1 MPLSVE
7 TPAPPK
13 NTMRRLSSIH
23 CCNSSYIVVGTPLLF
38 CFLCHLQSIPFG
50 FRLWGD
56 DKGAEIFQTRKGTKE
71 IIRQFQHFAEFIQ
84 QLRGFSPTA
93 GAAQATP

>member
-1 MPLSVE
+1 
-7 TPAPPK
+7 
-13 NTMRRLSSIH
+13 
-23 CCNSSYIVVGTPLLF
+23 
-38 CFLCHLQSIPFG
+38 LQSIPFG

>member
-1 MPLSVE
+1 LWAPLSCFVSY
-7 TPAPPK
+7 A
-13 NTMRRLSSIH
+13 I
-23 CCNSSYIVVGTPLLF
+23 CNQF
-38 CFLCHLQSIPFG
+38 HLG
-50 FRLWGD
+50 FASGEATR
-56 DKGAEIFQTRKGTKE
+56 GAEIFQTRKGTKE